1 MSAPYLMYS
10 LEDANGNTIMKP
22 NSSLD
27 IIVKYLDENNTSA
40 NHFRVILIRTAM
52 PNIILY
58 TRTEALPDLSNEG
71 VRKIFNLQ

>member
-1 MSAPYLMYS
+1 MYS

-27 IIVKYLDENNTSA
+27 VIVKYLDENNTSA
-40 NHFRVILIRTAM
+40 NHFRVLLIRTGM
-52 PNIILY
+52 SNIILY
-58 TRTEALPDLSNEG
+58 TRTEALPDLSNEV

>member
-1 MSAPYLMYS
+1 MSSPYFMYS

-40 NHFRVILIRTAM
+40 NHFRVLLIRTGM